1 MNEKTKNYNNKEN
14 KNKKSFMSKIKFKT
28 FFFLYMKMLFVDTDG
43 YIGGVC
49 NGKCAARYKYTRSI
63 TIFSGS
69 TLQIL
74 SLLWRQVV

>member
-1 MNEKTKNYNNKEN
+1 MFEN
-14 KNKKSFMSKIKFKT
+14 QIQN
-28 FFFLYMKMLFVDTDG
+28 FFLSVHENAFCG
-43 YIGGVC
+43 YRWIHWGVC